1 MTDAATQ
8 IHIGQREAFVFEGV
22 TSVGL
27 EGGVEE
33 ELGGGGG
40 MERRGGKGG
49 GRGRQHNSIYINNI
63 NGDNTALMKTVRKM
77 TAIPPPHV
85 SISFISINISAASPA
100 SSASSASHVYT

>member
-33 ELGGGGG
+33 ELGGGGNG
-40 MERRGGKGG
+40 ATGWEG
-49 GRGRQHNSIYINNI
+49 GRERTPTQQHLY
-63 NGDNTALMKTVRKM
+63 K
-77 TAIPPPHV
+77 
-85 SISFISINISAASPA
+85 
-100 SSASSASHVYT
+100 

>member
-1 MTDAATQ
+1 
-8 IHIGQREAFVFEGV
+8 
-22 TSVGL
+22 
-27 EGGVEE
+27 
-33 ELGGGGG
+33 

-63 NGDNTALMKTVRKM
+63 NGDKTALMKTVRKM

-100 SSASSASHVYT
+100 SPASSASHVYT